1 MSEYLQMT
9 LKINLSK
16 ATTKAKQQLTIR
28 MINLIKKLALEATD
42 FNFMTKIWAWW
53 MKYFDD
59 FLNLFTKINS
69 KWDKNAM
76 KKGFLPKII
85 KTYLHQLRQYSNVFC
100 KNRWESKLQLA
111 KMLNLSVTL

>member
-1 MSEYLQMT
+1 
-9 LKINLSK
+9 
-16 ATTKAKQQLTIR
+16 
-28 MINLIKKLALEATD
+28 
-42 FNFMTKIWAWW
+42 MTKIWARWV
-53 MKYFDD
+53 KYFDD

-100 KNRWESKLQLA
+100 KNMRKQTAVSKNA
-111 KMLNLSVTL
+111 KFICHTVTKTKECHILRNSIDEVQSFSGWK

>member
-42 FNFMTKIWAWW
+42 FNFMTKIWAW
-53 MKYFDD
+53 
-59 FLNLFTKINS
+59 
-69 KWDKNAM
+69 
-76 KKGFLPKII
+76 
-85 KTYLHQLRQYSNVFC
+85 
-100 KNRWESKLQLA
+100 
-111 KMLNLSVTL
+111 